1 MCSTIPLK
9 SKSFTLLKQLKTRL
23 AKINSLFLGTVI
35 IPTLL
40 SIIYFGFIASDI
52 YISESRFVVRNPE
65 RQIPTGLGAII
76 QGAGFSRSQDDTYN
90 VQEFMLSRDA
100 LSKIN
105 YQINL
110 REAFARSG
118 IDIFSRFNALGLDN
132 SIEALFRFYQN
143 HVEINLNTSSSI
155 AVLKVKAF
163 NTDDA
168 YRMNE
173 MLLQMGEQFINRLN
187 ERGRQ
192 DLIRFA
198 SSEVDIAVE
207 KAKAASRKLSTF
219 RNKQGIFDPEKQSG
233 LQLQQISKLQ
243 DELIASKTQLSQVQ
257 AFTPDSP
264 QLPALK
270 NRIGSIQASI
280 ESEMAKVAGGSTS
293 LTNKAV
299 EYEMLALERAVA
311 DKQLAAAMASLEQAR
326 SDAQRKQLYLERIV
340 QPNKPDIA
348 IEPYRLRGILSVFL
362 LGLVVWGILTMLI
375 AGVREH
381 HD

>member
-1 MCSTIPLK
+1 MSSTIPLK
-9 SKSFTLLKQLKTRL
+9 NQSCTFLKSLKTRL

-105 YQINL
+105 HQINL

-299 EYEMLALERAVA
+299 EYEMLTLERAVA

>member
-1 MCSTIPLK
+1 MSSTIPLK
-9 SKSFTLLKQLKTRL
+9 NQSCTFLKSLKTRL

-105 YQINL
+105 HQINL

-299 EYEMLALERAVA
+299 EYEMLTLERAVA

-348 IEPYRLRGILSVFL
+348 IEPYRFRGILSVFL

>member
-1 MCSTIPLK
+1 MSSTIPLK
-9 SKSFTLLKQLKTRL
+9 NQSFTFLKSLKTRL

-105 YQINL
+105 HQINL

>member
-1 MCSTIPLK
+1 MSSTIPLK
-9 SKSFTLLKQLKTRL
+9 NQSCTFLKSLKTRL

-105 YQINL
+105 HQINL

>member
-1 MCSTIPLK
+1 MSSTIPFNNQ
-9 SKSFTLLKQLKTRL
+9 SISLLKQLKTRL
-23 AKINSLFLGTVI
+23 ANFNRLFLVTVI
-35 IPTLL
+35 IPTAL
-40 SIIYFGFIASDI
+40 SIIYFGIIASDV

-105 YQINL
+105 HQINL
-110 REAFARSG
+110 REVFARSG
-118 IDIFSRFNALGLDN
+118 IDIFNRFNVLGWDN
-132 SIEALFRFYQN
+132 SIEDLFRFYLN

-155 AVLKVKAF
+155 AVLKVRSF
-163 NTDDA
+163 NTDDS
-168 YRMNE
+168 YRINE

-207 KAKAASRKLSTF
+207 KSKAAARKLSAF
-219 RNKQGIFDPEKQSG
+219 RNRQGIFDPEKQSG

-243 DELIASKTQLSQVQ
+243 DELIATKTQLSQVQ

-270 NRIGSIQASI
+270 NRIGNLQSSI
-280 ESEMAKVAGGSTS
+280 ESEMAKVAGGGTS

-299 EYEMLALERAVA
+299 EYELLALERAVA

-326 SDAQRKQLYLERIV
+326 SDSQRKQLYLERIV

-348 IEPYRLRGILSVFL
+348 IEPYRLRGILSIFL

>member
-1 MCSTIPLK
+1 MSSTIPLK
-9 SKSFTLLKQLKTRL
+9 NQSFTFLKSLKTRL

-105 YQINL
+105 HQINL

-299 EYEMLALERAVA
+299 EYEMLTLERAVA

-348 IEPYRLRGILSVFL
+348 IEPYRFRGILSVFL

>member
-381 HD
+381 HG

>member
-1 MCSTIPLK
+1 MSSTIPFNNQ
-9 SKSFTLLKQLKTRL
+9 SISLLKQLKTRL
-23 AKINSLFLGTVI
+23 ANFNRLFLVTVI
-35 IPTLL
+35 IPTAL
-40 SIIYFGFIASDI
+40 SIIYFGIIASDV

-105 YQINL
+105 HQINL
-110 REAFARSG
+110 REVFARSG
-118 IDIFSRFNALGLDN
+118 IDIFNRFNVLGWDN
-132 SIEALFRFYQN
+132 SIEDLFRFYLN

-155 AVLKVKAF
+155 AVLKVRSF
-163 NTDDA
+163 NTDDS
-168 YRMNE
+168 YRINE

-207 KAKAASRKLSTF
+207 KSKAAARKLSAF
-219 RNKQGIFDPEKQSG
+219 RNRQGIFDPEKQSG

>member
-1 MCSTIPLK
+1 MSSTIPLK
-9 SKSFTLLKQLKTRL
+9 NQSCTFLKSLKTRL

-105 YQINL
+105 HQINL

-348 IEPYRLRGILSVFL
+348 IEPYRFRGILSVFL

>member
-1 MCSTIPLK
+1 MSSTIPLK
-9 SKSFTLLKQLKTRL
+9 NQSFTFLKSLKTRL

-105 YQINL
+105 HQINL

-299 EYEMLALERAVA
+299 EYEMLTLERAVA

>member
-1 MCSTIPLK
+1 MSSTIPFN
-9 SKSFTLLKQLKTRL
+9 SQSISLLKQLKIRL
-23 AKINSLFLGTVI
+23 TKINRLFLVTVI
-35 IPTLL
+35 IPTAL
-40 SIIYFGFIASDI
+40 SIIYFGIIASDV

-100 LSKIN
+100 LRKIN
-105 YQINL
+105 HQINL

-118 IDIFSRFNALGLDN
+118 IDIFSRFNALGWDN
-132 SIEALFRFYQN
+132 SIEALFRFYLN

-155 AVLKVKAF
+155 AILKVRTF
-163 NTDDA
+163 NTDDS
-168 YRMNE
+168 YRINE
-173 MLLQMGEQFINRLN
+173 MLLQIGEQFINRLN

-198 SSEVDIAVE
+198 SSEVDVAVE
-207 KAKAASRKLSTF
+207 KSKAAARKLSAF

-257 AFTPDSP
+257 AFTPESP
-264 QLPALK
+264 QLPVLK
-270 NRIGSIQASI
+270 NRIGSLQASI
-280 ESEMAKVAGGSTS
+280 ESEMAKVAGGGTS

-299 EYEMLALERAVA
+299 EYELLVLERTVA

-348 IEPYRLRGILSVFL
+348 IEPYRLRGILSIFL

-375 AGVREH
+375 AGIREH

>member
-1 MCSTIPLK
+1 MSSTIPLK
-9 SKSFTLLKQLKTRL
+9 NQSCTFLKSLKTRL

-105 YQINL
+105 HQINL

-155 AVLKVKAF
+155 AALKVKAF

-299 EYEMLALERAVA
+299 EYEMLTLERAVA

>member
-1 MCSTIPLK
+1 
-9 SKSFTLLKQLKTRL
+9 LLKQLKTRL

-381 HD
+381 HG

>member
-1 MCSTIPLK
+1 MSSTIPLK
-9 SKSFTLLKQLKTRL
+9 NQSCTFLKSLKTRL

-105 YQINL
+105 HQINL

-299 EYEMLALERAVA
+299 EYEMLTLERAVA

-375 AGVREH
+375 VIGKGLH
-381 HD
+381 Q

>member
-1 MCSTIPLK
+1 MSSTIPLK
-9 SKSFTLLKQLKTRL
+9 NQSFTFLKSLKTRL

-90 VQEFMLSRDA
+90 VHEFMLSRDA

-105 YQINL
+105 HQINL

-299 EYEMLALERAVA
+299 EYEMLTLERAVA

>member
-1 MCSTIPLK
+1 MSSTIPLK
-9 SKSFTLLKQLKTRL
+9 NQSFTFLKQLKTRL

-35 IPTLL
+35 IPTIL

-105 YQINL
+105 HQINL

-207 KAKAASRKLSTF
+207 KAKAAARKLSEF
-219 RNKQGIFDPEKQSG
+219 RNQQGIFDPEKQSG
-233 LQLQQISKLQ
+233 LQLLQISKLQ

-270 NRIGSIQASI
+270 NRIGSIQALI
-280 ESEMAKVAGGSTS
+280 ESEMAKVAGGGTS
-293 LTNKAV
+293 LTSKAV